1 VFTQNVNSPLRL
13 RMPLSGAITITLGLM
28 TLSACTTSVKMGY
41 TGSDSS
47 ESGEKSTSNYSQQDI
62 MFAQMMIPHHEQALE
77 MSVVALA
84 TSRNDDVLDLAQRI
98 FDGQGPEIELM
109 HSWIDSGARDGGMSH
124 EMPDGTMMGDDI
136 MGGGVM
142 EGMVSDEVLAELSTL
157 ESPEFDRLFLE
168 LMIGHHEGAL
178 AMVQMIEGS
187 DSAEARALAQEITA
201 AQEAEIAQRKLVLE
215 GLDNA

>member
-1 VFTQNVNSPLRL
+1 MCTHIVNASKRPR
-13 RMPLSGAITITLGLM
+13 SASSVAITITVGM
-28 TLSACTTSVKMGY
+28 MALSACATSVTMDDASSY
-41 TGSDSS
+41 YSGS
-47 ESGEKSTSNYSQQDI
+47 EENAASNHSQQDV

-84 TSRNDDVLDLAQRI
+84 TSSNEDVLDLAQRI

-109 HSWIDSGARDGGMSH
+109 HSWIDSAARDGGMSH

-187 DSAEARALAQEITA
+187 DNAEARALAQEITA
-201 AQEAEIAQRKLVLE
+201 AQEAEIAQMKLVLE